1 VNIDGELGHTLEYF
15 PAFVCEMA
23 HAIVLDSDNRLAR
36 HFADSWQQKAKKLAS
51 AGSSI
56 ACSYLQSILEDER
69 YPNAFRRGA
78 KMILDNP
85 PETMDKRQA
94 WHSEGD
100 VMLKQKLALLHYC
113 YNNQYRD
120 APHVNQV
127 LHDTARGILH
137 ELVAGLQSPNTD

>member
-1 VNIDGELGHTLEYF
+1 MHTDGESGHMFEYF
-15 PAFVCEMA
+15 PKFVCEMA
-23 HAIVLDSDNRLAR
+23 HAIVLDSNNVLAR

-56 ACSYLQSILEDER
+56 ARSYLQSTLDDER

-78 KMILDNP
+78 RMILDNN
-85 PETMDKRQA
+85 PEQMDKRQA

-100 VMLKQKLALLHYC
+100 KMLKQKLALLRYC
-113 YNNQYRD
+113 YNESYRD

-127 LHDTARGILH
+127 LYDTALGILD
-137 ELVAGLQSPNTD
+137 ELQRGLVSPNKD